1 MKNWNEDQ
9 IANFVWSCVTAILI
23 VIACGLIILRCY
35 AINAYADTPIS
46 ELPMWVY
53 FLMKGGN

>member
-9 IANFVWSCVTAILI
+9 IANFVWSCLLSIII
-23 VIACGLIILRCY
+23 VIVCALIILRCY
-35 AINAYADTPIS
+35 VLKTYSETPIS

-53 FLMKGGN
+53 FLMKGNN